1 MALLSGFWNSVNG
14 DRLYSAEDMAIPF
27 DGVITDGV
35 FANWGEAFRVH
46 PSSDGKSILVEPGK
60 VWCKKRWAYLDATQ
74 TIALPNADSQATQYV
89 IVYIDFKTEAT
100 NRYAQ
105 ITTITV
111 EEPYSQ
117 AAAIKNA
124 WNAFPLA
131 FINQGPAQTGFQIA
145 DVVNLVGTQYCPY
158 VAAPVTQFS
167 VDDIRARYDHQL
179 NELSSSYL
187 SQIQSKASIFEQ
199 AFETRMTQW
208 FATLQATLDGNAAAK
223 LASELAKTNAK
234 FEMLAAT
241 GEVEIDIEIL
251 ATFPGG
257 ITRLEKLTD
266 NSNTNLTGHLKFN
279 TKG

>member
-1 MALLSGFWNSVNG
+1 
-14 DRLYSAEDMAIPF
+14 MAIPF

-46 PSSDGKSILVEPGK
+46 PSFDGKSILVEPGK
-60 VWCKKRWAYLDATQ
+60 VWCKKHWAYLDATQ
-74 TIALPNADSQATQYV
+74 TLALPNADSQAKRYV

-100 NRYAQ
+100 NRYAR
-105 ITTITV
+105 IATITV

-117 AAAIKNA
+117 AAAIKNS
-124 WNAFPLA
+124 WNALPLA
-131 FINQGPAQTGFQIA
+131 FINQEPAQNGFQIA

-179 NELSSSYL
+179 DALSSSYL
-187 SQIQSKASIFEQ
+187 SQIQNKASAFEQ

-223 LASELAKTNAK
+223 LAAELAKTNAK
-234 FEMLAAT
+234 FEMLASS

-251 ATFPGG
+251 STLPGG